1 MIWEFSILMAHQ
13 VRHLAGSHLDCD
25 MECLRRKHY
34 NSLRIGLGSGLLYK
48 YIYVNINIYIYIYY
62 ERKKGRNYIFRQ
74 ACFVVGK
81 CSCVLF
87 SSHDIYSALLQRIE
101 HCSTRKLTCRLPIY
115 IYLILHI
122 KHCTMEKSKHR
133 LPIYVYICI
142 YFRNGLMSPVNDN
155 QRALI
160 SLNYTMPLSI
170 PTVFCILFSPIS
182 QRCHFWV

>member
-1 MIWEFSILMAHQ
+1 MAHQ

-48 YIYVNINIYIYIYY
+48 YIYVNINIYIYIY
-62 ERKKGRNYIFRQ
+62 
-74 ACFVVGK
+74 
-81 CSCVLF
+81 
-87 SSHDIYSALLQRIE
+87 
-101 HCSTRKLTCRLPIY
+101 IY

-133 LPIYVYICI
+133 LPIYIYIYIYIYICI

-170 PTVFCILFSPIS
+170 PTVFRILFSPIS